1 MRVNDPLRDAVAS
14 RANKGCEYCQYPQEF
29 SDSVLEIEH
38 IVPRSAGGPTE
49 LKNLAL
55 ACSHCNR
62 HKAARQKGT
71 DPQTGTD
78 VRLFNPRID
87 TWAAHFLLNRETG
100 EIEGQTPIGRTTVE
114 ILQMNAEQPI
124 QTRRNLIKIWDFMKV
139 SETLSVK

>member
-1 MRVNDPLRDAVAS
+1 MRVNDPLRDAVTS
-14 RANKGCEYCQYPQEF
+14 RANKWCEDCRYPQEF

-38 IVPRSAGGPTE
+38 IVPRSADGLTE
-49 LKNLAL
+49 LENLAL

-87 TWAAHFLLNRETG
+87 TWAVHFLFNRETG
-100 EIEGQTPIGRTTVE
+100 EIEGQTPVGRATVVT
-114 ILQMNAEQPI
+114 LQMNAEQPI
-124 QTRRNLIKIWDFMKV
+124 QARRNLIRFGV
-139 SETLSVK
+139 L

>member
-1 MRVNDPLRDAVAS
+1 MRVDDPLRDDVAS
-14 RANKGCEYCQYPQEF
+14 RANKRCEYCQYPQEF

-38 IVPRSAGGPTE
+38 IVPRSADGSTE

-71 DPQTGTD
+71 DPQTEMNI
-78 VRLFNPRID
+78 RLFNPRID
-87 TWAAHFLLNRETG
+87 TWAVHFFLNRETG
-100 EIEGQTPIGRTTVE
+100 KIEGKTPIGRTTVE

-124 QTRRNLIKIWDFMKV
+124 LTRQNLIKFKI
-139 SETLSVK
+139 L

>member
-1 MRVNDPLRDAVAS
+1 MRVDDPLRDAVAS
-14 RANKGCEYCQYPQEF
+14 RANKRCEYCQYPQEF
-29 SDSVLEIEH
+29 SDSVLEVEH

-71 DPQTGTD
+71 DPQTGTNI
-78 VRLFNPRID
+78 RLFNPRID
-87 TWAAHFLLNRETG
+87 TWAVHFVLNRETC
-100 EIEGQTPIGRTTVE
+100 EIEGKTPVGRTTVE

-124 QTRRNLIKIWDFMKV
+124 LTRQNLIKYKI
-139 SETLSVK
+139 L

>member
-1 MRVNDPLRDAVAS
+1 MRVDDPLRDAVAS
-14 RANKGCEYCQYPQEF
+14 RANKRCEYCQYPQEF

-38 IVPRSAGGPTE
+38 IVPRSADGPTE

-71 DPQTGTD
+71 DPQMGMD

-87 TWAAHFLLNRETG
+87 SWTVHFRLNRETG
-100 EIEGQTPIGRTTVE
+100 EIEGQTPVGRTTVE

-124 QTRRNLIKIWDFMKV
+124 LTRQNLIEFDIV
-139 SETLSVK
+139 